1 MEASRFKQLFLPQ
14 SGRLYAVALR
24 LTGNSQSAEDLVQ
37 DTLLRL
43 WMKRDSLPPGFD
55 AAGYAVI
62 TLRNIFLDGK
72 RRREIQETDEPLE
85 QLALASDGRLEA
97 DESQADD
104 VELVR
109 RLISQLPPKQRMVIT
124 MRDLE
129 GLDSQEMRRATGLSD
144 INIRTLLSRARST
157 VRQQFKKLSA
167 NGRSEY

>member
-24 LTGNSQSAEDLVQ
+24 LTGNGQAAEDLVQ

-43 WMKRDSLPPGFD
+43 WMKRDSLPPDFD

-72 RRREIQETDEPLE
+72 RRRGIEEADEPLE
-85 QLALASDGRLEA
+85 RLAVAYDG
-97 DESQADD
+97 QADTEANETDD
-104 VELVR
+104 VALVR

-124 MRDLE
+124 MRDIE
-129 GLDSQEMRRATGLSD
+129 GLDSEEMRRATGLSD

-167 NGRSEY
+167 HGCSGN

>member
-1 MEASRFKQLFLPQ
+1 MDASKFKQIFLPQ
-14 SGRLYAVALR
+14 CPRLYAVALR
-24 LTGNSQSAEDLVQ
+24 LTGNGQAAEDLVQ

-43 WMKRDSLPPGFD
+43 WMKRDSLPPDFD

-72 RRREIQETDEPLE
+72 RRRGIEEADEPLE
-85 QLALASDGRLEA
+85 RLAVAYDG
-97 DESQADD
+97 QADTEANETDD
-104 VELVR
+104 VALVR

-124 MRDLE
+124 MRDIE
-129 GLDSQEMRRATGLSD
+129 GLDSEEMRRATGLSD

-167 NGRSEY
+167 HGCSGN